1 MAAGS
6 VGEVGPIVLVA
17 VFLTA
22 GTSSVTAALLLAA
35 FAAVAISLAVAAPR
49 IRIPVVQRVIRE
61 TMEAS
66 GQLAVRICLLLL
78 VVLVYIA
85 VELDL
90 ELVIGAFAAGI
101 IYAIATEGA
110 PGSAVLKTK
119 LDAIAFGFLVPIFFI
134 RSGLTFDL
142 EGLLDEPSA
151 IAQVPIF
158 LALFLVARGVP
169 AVIEARHLGRQA
181 IVPFGL
187 LSASTLPLVVAI
199 SEAGVRNGEL
209 GGATAAA
216 LVGAAMLTVLIYPA
230 IALALMGRRAPGD
243 PSADS
248 EPEAL

>member
-6 VGEVGPIVLVA
+6 VGEVGPIVLVS

-22 GTSSVTAALLLAA
+22 GKSSVTAALLLAA

-101 IYAIATEGA
+101 IYAIATDGA

-151 IAQVPIF
+151 IAQIPIL

-187 LSASTLPLVVAI
+187 SPPTPSRWSSRSP
-199 SEAGVRNGEL
+199 
-209 GGATAAA
+209 
-216 LVGAAMLTVLIYPA
+216 
-230 IALALMGRRAPGD
+230 RRA
-243 PSADS
+243 SAMAS
-248 EPEAL
+248 WAAPPPPPWSAPRC